1 MYISGTSIN
10 SLPLAQGEYFSQ
22 QSSKLQW
29 RIEGATAPGH
39 HPKGGTPK
47 SHLRKEKL
55 LFLAKKC
62 EDMTMAMTMKISLF
76 DINHLNT
83 LIGENKLKK

>member
-1 MYISGTSIN
+1 MRERERGREGGREGGRERERYMYIYTSIYMYISGTSIN

-39 HPKGGTPK
+39 HPKEGRQNP
-47 SHLRKEKL
+47 
-55 LFLAKKC
+55 
-62 EDMTMAMTMKISLF
+62 I
-76 DINHLNT
+76 
-83 LIGENKLKK
+83 